1 MRQVICFGDSNTFG
15 YIPGTGKR
23 YTWGKRWTSIL
34 SEKLS
39 GTDSRVVEEG
49 LVGRTTIFED
59 PLRDGR
65 CGVKLLP
72 VILETHA
79 PSDEDLVVIMLGT
92 NDCKAI
98 YGASPEVIAKGVGRL
113 VRQVKAYSDKVKIL
127 IISPIH
133 LGENVWKEGFD
144 PEFDVNSVEISK
156 KLAAEYRKIS
166 KAENTYF
173 LDASEYAVPSET
185 DEEHMDEENHS
196 RLALAVYEKI
206 RDIRSA

>member
-23 YTWGKRWTSIL
+23 FPWGVRWTSVL
-34 SEKLS
+34 DEKLA
-39 GTDSRVVEEG
+39 GTDLRVVEEG

-65 CGVKLLP
+65 CGVRLLP

-79 PSDEDLVVIMLGT
+79 PADEDLVVIMLGT

-98 YGASPEVIAKGVGRL
+98 YGASPEVIAKGVARL
-113 VRQVKAYSDKVKIL
+113 VRQVRAYSDKVKIL
-127 IISPIH
+127 VVSPIH

-144 PEFDVNSVEISK
+144 PEFDENSVEISK

-173 LDASEYAVPSET
+173 LDASEYADPSET
-185 DEEHMDEENHS
+185 DQEHMNEENHKK
-196 RLALAVYEKI
+196 LATAIYENI
-206 RDIRSA
+206 MRMQCA

>member
-23 YTWGKRWTSIL
+23 YPWGKRWTSIL
-34 SEKLS
+34 SEKLA

-144 PEFDVNSVEISK
+144 PEFDGNSVEISK

-166 KAENTYF
+166 RAENTYF
-173 LDASEYAVPSET
+173 LDASEFAVPSKT
-185 DEEHMDEENHS
+185 DEEHMDEDNHS
-196 RLALAVYEKI
+196 RLASAVYEKI
-206 RDIRSA
+206 RAIRCA

>member
-1 MRQVICFGDSNTFG
+1 M
-15 YIPGTGKR
+15 
-23 YTWGKRWTSIL
+23 
-34 SEKLS
+34 
-39 GTDSRVVEEG
+39 
-49 LVGRTTIFED
+49 
-59 PLRDGR
+59 
-65 CGVKLLP
+65 
-72 VILETHA
+72 
-79 PSDEDLVVIMLGT
+79 
-92 NDCKAI
+92 
-98 YGASPEVIAKGVGRL
+98 
-113 VRQVKAYSDKVKIL
+113 KVKIL

>member
-1 MRQVICFGDSNTFG
+1 MRQIICFGDSNTFG

-23 YTWGKRWTSIL
+23 YPWGVRWTSIL
-34 SEKLS
+34 SEKLAR
-39 GTDSRVVEEG
+39 TDLRVVEEG

-113 VRQVKAYSDKVKIL
+113 VRQIKAYSEKVKIL

-144 PEFDVNSVEISK
+144 PEFDRNSVEISK

-173 LDASEYAVPSET
+173 LDASEFAVPSGK
-185 DEEHMDEENHS
+185 DEEHMDEKEHGK
-196 RLALAVYEKI
+196 LASAVYEKI
-206 RDIRSA
+206 RAIQNV

>member
-173 LDASEYAVPSET
+173 LDASEYSVPSET
-185 DEEHMDEENHS
+185 DEEHMDEENHR